1 MIDQTL
7 LSETIAPLVQ
17 RAAAWISQAE
27 SLLIT
32 AGAGMGVDSGLPD
45 FRGEQG
51 FWKHYPALG
60 KRNLSFIDIAQPK
73 NFFSNPELAWGFY
86 GHRLQLYRQ
95 AEPHAGFQM
104 LRKWGEQ
111 CQYGAFVYTTNVDG
125 QFQKAGFSANQI
137 VERHGSIH
145 HLQCGAPCNHHIWSA
160 TDLEPIVDSARCK
173 LVSPVPRCSE
183 CGCVVRPNILMFQ
196 DMGWLESRTDLQLQ
210 QLEHWLERVPDP
222 LLIEIGAGKSGA
234 TARSMGR
241 RHGGRLIRINPD
253 DQAFGNE
260 QLIQLPLGALA
271 GLTAI
276 DAVLTAK

>member
-1 MIDQTL
+1 MIDHSLLAETTATL
-7 LSETIAPLVQ
+7 VKQ
-17 RAAAWISQAE
+17 AADWVRQAD

-45 FRGEQG
+45 FRGDQG

-60 KRNLSFIDIAQPK
+60 KRNLSFIDTARPQH
-73 NFFSNPELAWGFY
+73 FFSDPELAWGFY
-86 GHRLQLYRQ
+86 GHRLLMYRH
-95 AEPHAGFQM
+95 AEPHAGFQV

-111 CQYGAFVYTTNVDG
+111 CKHGAFVYTTNVDG

-145 HLQCGAPCNHHIWSA
+145 HLQCSAPCNSQIWSA
-160 TDLEPIVDSARCK
+160 KDLQPIVDTARCK
-173 LVSPVPRCSE
+173 LMSLVPRCNE
-183 CGCVVRPNILMFQ
+183 CGNTVRPNILMFG
-196 DMGWLESRTDLQLQ
+196 DFGWLESRTDLQLL
-210 QLEHWLERVPDP
+210 QLERWLERVPDP
-222 LLIEIGAGKSGA
+222 LLIEIGAGKAVA
-234 TARSMGR
+234 TARNLGQ
-241 RHGGRLIRINPD
+241 RHGGKLIRINPD
-253 DQAFGNE
+253 DQAFGDE